1 MGASP
6 GGARVVQLRPRAT
19 APALELDQALWAGV
33 DRLIGRAP
41 ELADLQS
48 HRVEPL
54 AARRLRAQGRPVPPE
69 LIAEERAAAVSLLV
83 APLLLERVRAA
94 YGGPMLLVKG
104 PEAAARYP
112 DPSLRA
118 FKDLDLLVPDAD
130 AAQAALLA
138 SGFEP
143 IGDPALY
150 VGIHHLRP
158 LAAPG
163 FPLSVEIHSRPK
175 WPAQRTPTTT
185 EELLAAA
192 VPSSVGVDGVLA
204 PSPQHHALLL
214 AAHSWAHE
222 PLRRLRDL
230 VDVAAAL
237 QGLDRDEVRRLAGAW
252 GIARLWKTTEASI
265 DAIFLG
271 RPKPWA
277 LRLWAQN
284 LPRVRERT
292 VLENHAE
299 RLLSNFWALSTPEAA
314 RALDAILL
322 GEVQPKPGETWGTK
336 LARSRRA
343 LRNARR
349 RRSEHHAVLERR
361 ATPGRRTARAAR
373 AADRRPRS

>member
-1 MGASP
+1 MSASP
-6 GGARVVQLRPRAT
+6 AGARVVQLRPRASKH
-19 APALELDQALWAGV
+19 ASPLDPALWAGV
-33 DRLIGRAP
+33 DRLLDRAP

-54 AARRLRAQGRPVPPE
+54 AAQRLRAQRRPVPPE
-69 LIAEERAAAVSLLV
+69 LVAEERAAAVSMLV
-83 APLLLERVRAA
+83 SPLLLERVRAA
-94 YGGPMLLVKG
+94 YRGPMLLVKG

-112 DPSLRA
+112 DPALRA
-118 FKDLDLLVPDAD
+118 FKDLDLLVPDAV

-138 SGFEP
+138 SGFQP

-175 WPAQRTPTTT
+175 WPAQRIPPTTD
-185 EELLAAA
+185 ELLGAA

-204 PSPQHHALLL
+204 PGPQHHALLL

-237 QGLDRDEVRRLAGAW
+237 QGLDRDEVRRFAGAW
-252 GIARLWKTTEASI
+252 GIGRLWETTEASI
-265 DAIFLG
+265 DALLFGG
-271 RPKPWA
+271 RKPWA

-292 VLENHAE
+292 VLDNHLE
-299 RLLSNFWALSTPEAA
+299 RVLSNFWILSAWEAV
-314 RALDAILL
+314 RALDAIVLDEL
-322 GEVQPKPGETWGTK
+322 RPNPGETWGAK
-336 LARSRRA
+336 LSRSGRA
-343 LRNARR
+343 VRNALR
-349 RRSEHHAVLERR
+349 RRSEHNAVLERR
-361 ATPGRRTARAAR
+361 AS
-373 AADRRPRS
+373 RRPRPD